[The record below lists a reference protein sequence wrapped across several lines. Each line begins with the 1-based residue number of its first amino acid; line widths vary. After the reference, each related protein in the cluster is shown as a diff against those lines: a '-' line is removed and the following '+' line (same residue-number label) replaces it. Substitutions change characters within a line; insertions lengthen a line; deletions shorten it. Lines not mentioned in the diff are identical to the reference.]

1 MNNMEQHKDKIKEC
15 YRLTEEFINEV
26 EKMNLNEGWW
36 DTAKASA
43 AGAKGSIQGLGQQ
56 LKGNFNKAVGNVA
69 NKGINYVAK
78 GLGGD
83 PSKSPWAKSAQNL
96 SKQGQSQIDT
106 GKQMGYNAKY
116 DSYIQN
122 SIDTLVNDLQNLNIP
137 ISDKNKLMS
146 DVKKSIVS
154 NTQASSGSGI
164 AKKTASPT
172 PANSKPTPK
181 SISNPSSTQ
190 SGGGGIAK
198 PAPASTPAT
207 TGQKMA
213 TAPQKSMTTPPS
225 SKGNTVGQKAVPSQI
240 SKIPKGS
247 VMSANG
253 RQTVSQEEPTVQQNP
268 VPEKPKQQTTNQ
280 AEKQY
285 AKDKVKS
292 HLKGQL
298 NKAA

>member
-1 MNNMEQHKDKIKEC
+1 MEQHKDKIKEC

-83 PSKSPWAKSAQNL
+83 PNKSPWAKSAQNL

-122 SIDTLVNDLQNLNIP
+122 SVNTLINDLQNLNIP
-137 ISDKNKLMS
+137 IANKNKLMS
-146 DVKKSIVS
+146 DVKKSITT
-154 NTQASSGSGI
+154 NTQPSTTSKPA
-164 AKKTASPT
+164 APT
-172 PANSKPTPK
+172 PATNKPAAPTPPAT
-181 SISNPSSTQ
+181 N
-190 SGGGGIAK
+190 K
-198 PAPASTPAT
+198 PAAQ
-207 TGQKMA
+207 QKAA
-213 TAPQKSMTTPPS
+213 TAPQKPMTTPPS
-225 SKGNTVGQKAVPSQI
+225 LKDNIVGQNGVP

-247 VMSANG
+247 IMSTNG
-253 RQTVSQEEPTVQQNP
+253 RQTVTQEEPTVQQQNP
-268 VPEKPKQQTTNQ
+268 TAQQTKKQTTNQ

-285 AKDKVKS
+285 AKNIVMS

-298 NKAA
+298 NKAI

>member
-43 AGAKGSIQGLGQQ
+43 AGAKGTIQGLGQQ
-56 LKGNFNKAVGNVA
+56 LKGNFNKTVGNVA

-96 SKQGQSQIDT
+96 AKQGQSQIDS

-122 SIDTLVNDLQNLNIP
+122 SVNTLVNDLQNLNIP

-146 DVKKSIVS
+146 DVKKSIIS
-154 NTQASSGSGI
+154 NTQASTSSGI
-164 AKKTASPT
+164 AKKTAAPT
-172 PANSKPTPK
+172 PSNSKAPT
-181 SISNPSSTQ
+181 SQQ
-190 SGGGGIAK
+190 SGSIAK
-198 PAPASTPAT
+198 PTASTPFSN
-207 TGQKMA
+207 GQKM
-213 TAPQKSMTTPPS
+213 TTTPIKQPTTKPS
-225 SKGNTVGQKAVPSQI
+225 NSNNMLGQKGMPSELLKTSKG
-240 SKIPKGS
+240 GS

-253 RQTVSQEEPTVQQNP
+253 RQRVSKEEPAIQQNP
-268 VPEKPKQQTTNQ
+268 IAQQTKQQSTNQ
-280 AEKQY
+280 AQKQY

-292 HLKGQL
+292 HLQRQL

>member
-26 EKMNLNEGWW
+26 EKMNFNEGWW

-137 ISDKNKLMS
+137 IADKNKLMS

-154 NTQASSGSGI
+154 NTQASTG
-164 AKKTASPT
+164 
-172 PANSKPTPK
+172 SKPAAPATNK
-181 SISNPSSTQ
+181 SAAP
-190 SGGGGIAK
+190 K
-198 PAPASTPAT
+198 PATTKPAASTPSTNKPSPAVP
-207 TGQKMA
+207 QKAA

-225 SKGNTVGQKAVPSQI
+225 SKGNTVGQKGVPSQI

-253 RQTVSQEEPTVQQNP
+253 RQTVSQEEPFVQQNQ